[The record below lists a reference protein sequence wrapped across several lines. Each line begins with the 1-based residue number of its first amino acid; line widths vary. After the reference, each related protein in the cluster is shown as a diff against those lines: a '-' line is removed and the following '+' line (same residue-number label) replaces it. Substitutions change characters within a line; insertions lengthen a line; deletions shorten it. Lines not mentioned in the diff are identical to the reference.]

1 MSNKF
6 LWSNI
11 ALGFGWFMFIGGLG
25 ALASRIE
32 EPTTEMNLGPF
43 MGLQIIFGVLAYRS
57 AKRAKLGLRKGSS
70 GRTGLEVLALIFV
83 WHTNVLLGITIL
95 TGTYSPTLLYELA
108 YNPAPLM
115 TEHLITPVWTLISYI
130 RIRQKDTGTDT
141 IPDRGDSIKG
151 VK

>member
-11 ALGFGWFMFIGGLG
+11 ALGIGWFMFIGGLG
-25 ALASRIE
+25 ALASRIQD
-32 EPTTEMNLGPF
+32 PTTETNIGPF
-43 MGLQIIFGVLAYRS
+43 LGLQVIFGVLAYRS
-57 AKRAKLGLRKGSS
+57 AKRTKLGLRKKPSE
-70 GRTGLEVLALIFV
+70 RTGLEILALIFV
-83 WHTNVLLGITIL
+83 WHTNVLLGIAIL

-108 YNPAPLM
+108 YDPAPLM

-141 IPDRGDSIKG
+141 TSDEDSE
-151 VK
+151 

>member
-25 ALASRIE
+25 VLASRIQD
-32 EPTTEMNLGPF
+32 PTTETNIGPF
-43 MGLQIIFGVLAYRS
+43 LGLQVIFGVLAYRS
-57 AKRAKLGLRKGSS
+57 AKRVKLGLRKRSS
-70 GRTGLEVLALIFV
+70 GRTVLEVLALIFV

-108 YNPAPLM
+108 YNPAPLT
-115 TEHLITPVWTLISYI
+115 TEHLITPVWTLVSYI
-130 RIRQKDTGTDT
+130 RIRQKDTATDT
-141 IPDRGDSIKG
+141 ASDQKSP
-151 VK
+151 

>member
-11 ALGFGWFMFIGGLG
+11 ALGIGWFMFIGGLG
-25 ALASRIE
+25 AMASRIQD
-32 EPTTEMNLGPF
+32 PTTETNIGPF
-43 MGLQIIFGVLAYRS
+43 LGLQVIFGVLAYRS
-57 AKRAKLGLRKGSS
+57 AKRAKLGLRKRSS
-70 GRTGLEVLALIFV
+70 GRTVLEVLALIFV

-95 TGTYSPTLLYELA
+95 TGTYSPKLLYELA
-108 YNPAPLM
+108 YNPAPLT

-141 IPDRGDSIKG
+141 TSDEDSE
-151 VK
+151 

>member
-11 ALGFGWFMFIGGLG
+11 ALGIGWFMFIGGLG
-25 ALASRIE
+25 ALASRIQD
-32 EPTTEMNLGPF
+32 PTTETNIGPF
-43 MGLQIIFGVLAYRS
+43 IGLQIIFGVLAYRS
-57 AKRAKLGLRKGSS
+57 AKRTKLGLRKRSS

-95 TGTYSPTLLYELA
+95 TGTYSPTLLYKLA
-108 YNPAPLM
+108 YDPAPLT

-130 RIRQKDTGTDT
+130 RIRQKDTGTDIT
-141 IPDRGDSIKG
+141 SDDDSELEP
-151 VK
+151 